1 MNSRN
6 FRACV
11 VAGISVIALGVAPA
25 AVAAAA
31 STAPTSLA
39 SLVRSADIPFETFT
53 LDNGLRV
60 IVHTDRSVKLVS
72 VNVIYDVGAKH
83 EPAGRSGFAHLFE
96 HLMFSGSENAPGDF
110 FAPLKA
116 AGATDQN
123 GMTQSDKTSYY
134 QTVPTPALERTL
146 FMESDRMGHL
156 LGAISQLRLDEQRGV
171 VKNEKRQGDNEPG
184 GLVEYRLTERL
195 FPSGHPYGH
204 SVIGSM
210 ADLDAA
216 TLDDVKAWFRNH
228 YGPNNAT
235 VTLAGDIDTATARQ
249 LMIKY
254 FGDIPAGPRAQ
265 RPTAPIP
272 SLAKRLDETMTD
284 RVSAT
289 SIMRVWTIPGR
300 DDPRAIPLEAA
311 AGVMG
316 ALATSPLQDILV
328 RNEKL
333 FTGASASVNLYDQGG
348 MFVVAGEVADGVD
361 PVRAGRRLDE
371 VIAAF
376 LRDGPSVDALQRYVT
391 MDLTSAI
398 SGLDAVSSRGY
409 ALADG
414 SLLDQGPAY
423 LKERAIALAAQTPA
437 QVRAAAAQ
445 WLGRPVYALT
455 LAPGPRLGY
464 EESQAENEAPA
475 PKKTADI
482 ARVVGTRG
490 PLPAIG
496 TFTDLNFPKVEHARL
511 SNGIEVIYAQRSSSP
526 MSYASIELDAGIAA
540 DPADG
545 IGTQNLLLSL
555 LQQGTRTRSQK
566 EFANALERLGAQIA
580 TGSSR
585 DRTSLTVVAPSGNLA
600 PAIDLLSDMTRNP
613 ALAPADIALQRDSLL
628 AGIAQEATD
637 PQSLGSA
644 ALLQLVNPASPY
656 AKDRGTGDAK
666 VVAALTRNDL
676 IAYQRA
682 WFRPDKAKVFVVSGR
697 PLAEIQPMLERSL
710 GSWRSTGTAG
720 MKDFSATPRPATPRI
735 VLIDRPDSAQA
746 MILAGQYTTLKGS
759 DELTALEVANDGL
772 GGGILSRLN
781 AELRERKN
789 WTYGVRAGFRT
800 PAYEV
805 SYSIV
810 APVQSDKTGESI
822 KTIRDIITAYVGP
835 QPMTQ
840 AEFMLAVDS
849 RVHALP
855 GEYATSKSILDAMR
869 ANDIF
874 QRPDDYDNG
883 QTSRYRA
890 LTLTEAHRA
899 IDAVVDP
906 NKLVWVVVADAAK
919 VRPQLDTLGLPITLV
934 PADPAAAPAAPT
946 ATATP

>member
-1 MNSRN
+1 MNPRN
-6 FRACV
+6 VTTCV
-11 VAGISVIALGVAPA
+11 VAGIAVIAFGIAQR
-25 AVAAAA
+25 AVAAPP
-31 STAPTSLA
+31 TPTSLA
-39 SLVRSADIPFETFT
+39 ALVRSAEIPFETFT

-110 FAPLKA
+110 FAPLKV
-116 AGATDQN
+116 AGATAQN

-134 QTVPTPALERTL
+134 ETVPTPALERAL

-156 LGAISQLRLDEQRGV
+156 LGAISQVRLDEQRGV

-249 LMIKY
+249 LMVKY
-254 FGDIPAGPRAQ
+254 FGDIPSGPRAQ
-265 RPTAPIP
+265 RPVAPIP
-272 SLAKRLDETMTD
+272 SLPKRLDETMTD

-289 SIMRVWTIPGR
+289 SIIRVWTIPGR
-300 DDPRAIPLEAA
+300 NDPRSIPLEAA

-316 ALATSPLQDILV
+316 ALATSPLQEVLV
-328 RNEKL
+328 RGEKL
-333 FTGASASVNLYDQGG
+333 FTGAAASVNLYDQAG
-348 MFVVAGEVADGVD
+348 MFVVSGEVADGVD

-371 VIAAF
+371 VVAAF

-398 SGLDAVSSRGY
+398 SGLDSVSSRGY

-414 SLLDQGPAY
+414 SLLDQGPGY
-423 LKERAIALAAQTPA
+423 LKERADALAAQTPA

-445 WLGRPVYALT
+445 WLARPVYALT
-455 LAPGPRLGY
+455 LAPGPRVGY
-464 EESQAENEAPA
+464 EESQASERVPA
-475 PKKTADI
+475 PKKTAD
-482 ARVVGTRG
+482 AAAVVGTRG

-496 TFTDLNFPKVEHARL
+496 TFTDLAFPKVEHARL

-540 DPADG
+540 DPQDA

-555 LQQGTRTRSQK
+555 LQQGTGTRSQK
-566 EFANALERLGAQIA
+566 EFASALERLGAQIA

-585 DRTSLTVVAPSGNLA
+585 DRTSLTVVAPGGNLA
-600 PAIDLLSDMTRNP
+600 PAINLLSDMTRNP
-613 ALAPADIALQRDSLL
+613 ALVPAEIELQRRTLL

-644 ALLQLVNPASPY
+644 AMLQLINPASPY
-656 AKDRGTGDAK
+656 AKDKGTGDAK
-666 VVAALTRNDL
+666 VLAALRRSDL
-676 IAYQRA
+676 LAFQRA
-682 WFRPDKAKVFVVSGR
+682 WFRPDKAKVFVVSAR

-710 GSWRSTGTAG
+710 GDWRSTGTAG
-720 MKDFSATPRPATPRI
+720 VKDFSAAPRPAAPQI

-746 MILAGQYTTLKGS
+746 MILAGQYTALKGT
-759 DELTALEVANDGL
+759 DELTALEVANDAL

-781 AELRERKN
+781 ADLRERKN

-800 PAYEV
+800 PAHSI
-805 SYSIV
+805 SYSVV
-810 APVQSDKTGESI
+810 APVQSDKTGASI
-822 KTIRDIITAYVGP
+822 STIREIIQAYVGS

-840 AEFMLAVDS
+840 AEFELAVDS

-855 GEYATSKSILDAMR
+855 GEFATSKSILDAMR
-869 ANDIF
+869 SNDIF
-874 QRPDDYDNG
+874 QRPDDYDNR

-890 LTLTEAHRA
+890 LTLADARGA
-899 IDAVVDP
+899 IGAVVDP
-906 NKLVWVVVADAAK
+906 SKLVWVVVADATK
-919 VRPQLDTLGLPITLV
+919 VRPQLETLGLPIKLV
-934 PADPAAAPAAPT
+934 PADSDVAAQP
-946 ATATP
+946 